1 RKPSILLLD
10 EATSALD
17 AETEASIVDCLHAL
31 AKKLHMTIISVTH
44 RLSTTRSAD
53 SILVMQSGRV
63 VDQGTHEE
71 LLGRGLLAELA
82 DMPIVASTSNSSF
95 ASSSIP
101 CGSQDRRRHHADDED
116 PNARS
121 TQRALELF
129 TNALLAGSTPRQ
141 RRDSQSTAPYQ
152 ATVDGANT
160 TMKDT
165 PAPNVSCGLLKMLD
179 HWVWH
184 YTVLLVHFGDYLVN
198 STAIAFLSADYTYV
212 EWGATLR
219 LLSMGCSGVYAIDV
233 LLRMAGLRTRL
244 CRSCA
249 SMSDV
254 VALLCV
260 GGALAARFVYADNVE
275 EKRVVITEY
284 LDKDQPLLPGETH
297 VFPKYR
303 SNQIEI
309 YFAAAYCVVLAVR
322 IVLKPMVRVYS
333 KSLQPTSAADTLL
346 ISMDSLRSA
355 LRRIP
360 NIAAASVEVMEHD
373 LVIICGRTDGD
384 MTNDELMVF
393 LEKAVAHRPADMT
406 ASAFLSHLRDLDAQ
420 SALRVYGALD
430 VVSSTLRHWSNQR
443 VALASTVLIVLVH
456 ASITPMLAYFMGL
469 LGDEAFPNRV
479 NKIFKQGYRNGTM
492 QTWVDTQVM
501 AKNKFVFPN
510 GTEGTFTYFVPASS
524 LAVGVCGI
532 LLICVPFAIVDFLM
546 GYFQSTMIAN
556 ATLKVQGQ
564 LLKTILAQPTLF
576 FSQRT
581 EGDLNNLF
589 QSDVARVNALWQAVF
604 WNLMH
609 PLIAIVAGFAFLIYF
624 EPSVGMV
631 SLGFSIM
638 VVTSGPQGH
647 ASLKSKD
654 FGSKNAY
661 TSADFQNAIACQQV
675 VRAYGIQSPVLTKF
689 HATTTTLRKAQFLK
703 DFWAG
708 AVQIYVDSA
717 MFFFV
722 AVMTAGLALKVFRA
736 DITAGAFFSAVTLMS
751 RISTPVTVLG
761 GFMRVA
767 IGNASSLQR
776 LDEIVLCDKVRCRI
790 LMASKTLDRLSF
802 QYDTS
807 TAHFDLQQVS
817 ATFPLG
823 HYVCIV
829 GPSGCGKS
837 TLLGC
842 LMQFYEPS
850 DGVIAVDDHN
860 LHAYSKS
867 SYMGQIAVVFQDGGI
882 LNGSI
887 LDNIRFGNALA
898 TDDECKHAAELAEC
912 GAFVH
917 ALKDGYDTIV
927 GQHAT
932 ANLSGG
938 QTQRICL
945 ARALVRKPS
954 ILLLDEATSA
964 LDAETEASIVDCLHA
979 LAKK

>member
-1 RKPSILLLD
+1 MM
-10 EATSALD
+10 
-17 AETEASIVDCLHAL
+17 ETD
-31 AKKLHMTIISVTH
+31 
-44 RLSTTRSAD
+44 
-53 SILVMQSGRV
+53 LVM
-63 VDQGTHEE
+63 
-71 LLGRGLLAELA
+71 
-82 DMPIVASTSNSSF
+82 
-95 ASSSIP
+95 
-101 CGSQDRRRHHADDED
+101 
-116 PNARS
+116 
-121 TQRALELF
+121 
-129 TNALLAGSTPRQ
+129 
-141 RRDSQSTAPYQ
+141 
-152 ATVDGANT
+152 
-160 TMKDT
+160 
-165 PAPNVSCGLLKMLD
+165 
-179 HWVWH
+179 
-184 YTVLLVHFGDYLVN
+184 
-198 STAIAFLSADYTYV
+198 
-212 EWGATLR
+212 
-219 LLSMGCSGVYAIDV
+219 
-233 LLRMAGLRTRL
+233 
-244 CRSCA
+244 
-249 SMSDV
+249 
-254 VALLCV
+254 
-260 GGALAARFVYADNVE
+260 
-275 EKRVVITEY
+275 
-284 LDKDQPLLPGETH
+284 
-297 VFPKYR
+297 
-303 SNQIEI
+303 
-309 YFAAAYCVVLAVR
+309 
-322 IVLKPMVRVYS
+322 
-333 KSLQPTSAADTLL
+333 
-346 ISMDSLRSA
+346 
-355 LRRIP
+355 
-360 NIAAASVEVMEHD
+360 
-373 LVIICGRTDGD
+373 ICGRNDGE
-384 MTNDELMVF
+384 MSRSELMQF
-393 LEKAVAHRPADMT
+393 LERALTYRPKEIS
-406 ASAFLSHLRDLDAQ
+406 ASVFLSHLRDIDAQ
-420 SALRVYGALD
+420 SSLFIYGASD
-430 VVSSTLRHWSNQR
+430 VVTSTLRHWSNQR
-443 VALASTVLIVLVH
+443 LALSCTVLVVLIN
-456 ASITPMLAYFMGL
+456 ASFVPLVAYFMSK
-469 LGDEAFPNRV
+469 LGDEAFPQQVIKVAITNRT
-479 NKIFKQGYRNGTM
+479 QGYTIRTDIRYQNLTTDASG
-492 QTWVDTQVM
+492 VDIELPYIM
-501 AKNKFVFPN
+501 PDKALK
-510 GTEGTFTYFVPASS
+510 
-524 LAVGVCGI
+524 LGVWGI

-546 GYFQSTMIAN
+546 GYFQSTMIAK
-556 ATLKVQGQ
+556 ATERLQAS

-609 PLIAIVAGFAFLIYF
+609 PIVSIMSGFSFLIYF

-631 SLGFSIM
+631 CLGFAAMIVS
-638 VVTSGPQGH
+638 SGPQGY
-647 ASLKSKD
+647 ASKKSKD

-661 TSADFQNAIACQQV
+661 VSAEFQNAIACQKV
-675 VRAYGIQSPVLTKF
+675 VRAYSIQDKLLAKF
-689 HATTTTLRKAQFLK
+689 DKTTQTLKQSQFLK

-708 AVQIYVDSA
+708 VVQIYVDSA

-722 AVMTAGLALKVFRA
+722 AVMTAALATKVYRA
-736 DITAGAFFSAVTLMS
+736 DITAGDFFSAVTLMS

-776 LDEIVLCDKVRCRI
+776 LDEIVREERNINDPKQDQAKKLPQVPRMTQALRI
-790 LMASKTLDRLSF
+790 DRLSF
-802 QYDTS
+802 QYDS
-807 TAHFDLQQVS
+807 TVDHWDLEDVN
-817 ATFPLG
+817 ATFPIG

-979 LAKK
+979 LAKKLHMTIISVTHRLSTTRSADSILVMQSGRIIDRGTYHELLARPMSFFAELVHKTTTTQRKNDTSFNAIPSFTIANHDEDDQGRNTEEALQLFTHRLRTRTDSANGHSFRKNARKPSAADAYIIL

>member
-1 RKPSILLLD
+1 
-10 EATSALD
+10 
-17 AETEASIVDCLHAL
+17 
-31 AKKLHMTIISVTH
+31 
-44 RLSTTRSAD
+44 
-53 SILVMQSGRV
+53 
-63 VDQGTHEE
+63 
-71 LLGRGLLAELA
+71 
-82 DMPIVASTSNSSF
+82 
-95 ASSSIP
+95 
-101 CGSQDRRRHHADDED
+101 
-116 PNARS
+116 
-121 TQRALELF
+121 
-129 TNALLAGSTPRQ
+129 
-141 RRDSQSTAPYQ
+141 
-152 ATVDGANT
+152 
-160 TMKDT
+160 
-165 PAPNVSCGLLKMLD
+165 
-179 HWVWH
+179 
-184 YTVLLVHFGDYLVN
+184 
-198 STAIAFLSADYTYV
+198 
-212 EWGATLR
+212 
-219 LLSMGCSGVYAIDV
+219 
-233 LLRMAGLRTRL
+233 
-244 CRSCA
+244 
-249 SMSDV
+249 
-254 VALLCV
+254 
-260 GGALAARFVYADNVE
+260 
-275 EKRVVITEY
+275 
-284 LDKDQPLLPGETH
+284 
-297 VFPKYR
+297 
-303 SNQIEI
+303 
-309 YFAAAYCVVLAVR
+309 
-322 IVLKPMVRVYS
+322 
-333 KSLQPTSAADTLL
+333 
-346 ISMDSLRSA
+346 
-355 LRRIP
+355 
-360 NIAAASVEVMEHD
+360 MEHD

-492 QTWVDTQVM
+492 QTWVETQVM

-609 PLIAIVAGFAFLIYF
+609 PIVSVVAGFAFLIYF
-624 EPSVGMV
+624 EPSVGMA
-631 SLGFSIM
+631 SLGFAAVLIS
-638 VVTSGPQGH
+638 TGPQGH
-647 ASLKSKD
+647 ASLKSKE
-654 FGSKNAY
+654 FGSKNAFV
-661 TSADFQNAIACQQV
+661 AAEFQNAVQCHNV
-675 VRAYGIQSPVLTKF
+675 VRAYDIQPSLLAKF
-689 HATTTTLRKAQFLK
+689 ASSTAMLGQAQFLK
-703 DFWAG
+703 DFWSG
-708 AVQIYVDSA
+708 IVQIYVDSA
-717 MFFFV
+717 MYVFV
-722 AVMTAGLALKVFRA
+722 AIMTAGMATKVYKG
-736 DITAGAFFSAVTLMS
+736 DMTSGDFFSAVTLLG
-751 RISTPVTVLG
+751 RVSTPVTVLG

-776 LDEIVLCDKVRCRI
+776 LDEIVYDKCDVDDGDTDRLPRVPRMQQGLRI
-790 LMASKTLDRLSF
+790 DRLSF
-802 QYDTS
+802 QYDPTS
-807 TAHFDLQQVS
+807 DVWNLQDVN
-817 ATFPLG
+817 ATFPIG

-979 LAKK
+979 LAKKLHMTIISVTHRLSTTRSADSILVMQSGRIIDRGTYHELLARPMGFFAEVMNKPEEAAGNKCRESAATFNYGSQFFDMEDDTAVATNSQRALELFADDLRTRADSRDVLGGMKSRKNSSILSETTSDKAAPSQRQDSSENYVVL